1 MVYLDCKS
9 QKVMKYESKGSGIRP
24 FVVNIVTAKERTCI
38 NTNSLTHT
46 DNYFSVVSRVETSPY

>member
-1 MVYLDCKS
+1 
-9 QKVMKYESKGSGIRP
+9 MKYESKGSGIRP